1 MFSLTLR
8 LCLKRRLADGVSL
21 LVLALQ
27 AVVLISV
34 DLLRALLL
42 NRLM

>member
-1 MFSLTLR
+1 M
-8 LCLKRRLADGVSL
+8 SL

-27 AVVLISV
+27 AVVLITV

-42 NRLM
+42 NWLVQRCAAADGELVSALY